1 VPYSLEDYQ
10 GCFRSYL
17 NNRDDLSRADRVRLY
32 GFLDTLRNQGD
43 TYRNNPDLR
52 CSPASPNFK
61 FEFIFQD
68 SQNEVRIFR
77 LVVND
82 APAVYGVLRIVYVD
96 EV

>member
-1 VPYSLEDYQ
+1 MPYSIEDHE

-17 NNRDDLSRADRVRLY
+17 NNRDDLSRADRVKLY
-32 GFLDTLRNQGD
+32 GFLDTLRKQGD

-52 CSPASPNFK
+52 YSPGSSNFK
-61 FEFIFQD
+61 VEFIFQD